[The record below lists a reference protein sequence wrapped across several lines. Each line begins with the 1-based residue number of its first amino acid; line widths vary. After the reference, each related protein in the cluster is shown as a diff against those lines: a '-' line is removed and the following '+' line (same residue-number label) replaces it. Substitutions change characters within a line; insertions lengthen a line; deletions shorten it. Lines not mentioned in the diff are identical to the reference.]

1 MLPAAA
7 ASVCRRCVSS
17 TSAAQLG
24 LRPSTA
30 ALVDV
35 VEARRQVFGE
45 IPGNGKRSG
54 RKWLRRCLRGPSI
67 KSWYGVHFSDIL
79 PNFITDEKVEVFL
92 NEQQLNRVGKSRIT
106 GKMKPYAKP
115 LVDTMLF
122 EETLDEVSKLGRHV
136 FVEGLAG

>member
-1 MLPAAA
+1 M
-7 ASVCRRCVSS
+7 
-17 TSAAQLG
+17 
-24 LRPSTA
+24 
-30 ALVDV
+30 DV

-122 EETLDEVSKLGRHV
+122 EETLDEVRHWGV
-136 FVEGLAG
+136 LARMRV